1 VTKKFLF
8 LRTKLHDSVDGVLLG
23 TVDFIKKQQHW
34 LVVGKPVGNGM
45 RMDTINFP
53 QETSEVTRFT
63 SFGTTELDEFK
74 TKRFSKVKNEIS
86 FTNTWLTNKE
96 ARRVRSEPQ
105 YVSLCH

>member
-1 VTKKFLF
+1 MTKKFLF

-23 TVDFIKKQQHW
+23 TVDFVKKQQHW
-34 LVVGKPVGNGM
+34 LVVGKPVWNGV

-63 SFGTTELDEFK
+63 SFGTTELDKFK
-74 TKRFSKVKNEIS
+74 TQRLSKVKNKIS
-86 FTNTWLTNKE
+86 FTNTWLTDKE
-96 ARRVRSEPQ
+96 ARRFRSEPQ